1 MSRQRSGK
9 GSFWCRLTG
18 LMPFDVVPFWT
29 GLCVRGQT
37 GTYDL
42 PYETLDTDSSTLTL
56 STSDWILAFD
66 YILYLFDIFYDLE
79 YWLTVELSSIR

>member
-1 MSRQRSGK
+1 
-9 GSFWCRLTG
+9 
-18 LMPFDVVPFWT
+18 MPFDVVPFWT

-37 GTYDL
+37 GAYDL

-56 STSDWILAFD
+56 STSDWILTLD

>member
-1 MSRQRSGK
+1 
-9 GSFWCRLTG
+9 
-18 LMPFDVVPFWT
+18 MPFDVVPSWT

-37 GTYDL
+37 GTYYDL

-66 YILYLFDIFYDLE
+66 YILYLFDIFYVDLA
-79 YWLTVELSSIR
+79 YWLTIELSSIG

>member
-1 MSRQRSGK
+1 
-9 GSFWCRLTG
+9 
-18 LMPFDVVPFWT
+18 MPFDVVPFWT

-37 GTYDL
+37 GTCDL
-42 PYETLDTDSSTLTL
+42 PYETLDTDSSTMTL

-79 YWLTVELSSIR
+79 YWLTVELSSIG